1 MSKLTLANIRLQFCD
16 LIKTEVDVKRSEK
29 KDFVS
34 KLKDEFL
41 NSSSIV
47 VAEYSG
53 LTVDESESLRKEM
66 RANGAKFKVT
76 KNRLTKLAIADTQF
90 KDLSDLFKGPT
101 AVAYSKDPVAPAKVA
116 VNFEKK
122 FDKFNIVGGG
132 YNGEKIDIDRIN
144 FLAKL
149 PSLDELR
156 GKLIG
161 LISSPAQKF
170 VSIAIEPGSQIARLL
185 RAKSSNSQ
193 ESN

>member
-1 MSKLTLANIRLQFCD
+1 M
-16 LIKTEVDVKRSEK
+16 KRSEK

-34 KLKDEFL
+34 KLKEEIS
-41 NSSSIV
+41 NSSSII

-53 LTVDESESLRKEM
+53 LTVNESEILRKEM

-76 KNRLTKLAIADTQF
+76 KNRLTKLAIAETQF
-90 KDLSDLFKGPT
+90 KDISDLFKGPT
-101 AVAYSKDPVAPAKVA
+101 ALAYSTDPVAPAKVA
-116 VNFEKK
+116 VDFEKK
-122 FDKFNIVGGG
+122 YEKFNIIGGA
-132 YNGEKIDIDRIN
+132 YNGEKIDKDKID

-161 LISSPAQKF
+161 LISAPAQKIA
-170 VSIAIEPGSQIARLL
+170 SIAIEPGSQIARLL
-185 RAKSSNSQ
+185 STKSSNSQ

>member
-1 MSKLTLANIRLQFCD
+1 M
-16 LIKTEVDVKRSEK
+16 KRSEK
-29 KDFVS
+29 KDFVT

-41 NSSSIV
+41 NSSSII

-53 LTVDESESLRKEM
+53 LTVSESENLRKEM

-90 KDLSDLFKGPT
+90 KDMKDLFNGPT
-101 AVAYSKDPVAPAKVA
+101 AVAYSTDPVAPAKVA
-116 VNFEKK
+116 VSFEKK
-122 FDKFNIVGGG
+122 FEKFKIIGGG
-132 YNGEKIDIDRIN
+132 YNGEKIDKDKID

-161 LISSPAQKF
+161 LISAPAQKIA
-170 VSIAIEPGSQIARLL
+170 SITIEPGAQIARLL
-185 RAKSSNSQ
+185 NSKSSNSQ